1 MFQDTFCLY
10 LIQLSYLLDKPF
22 RIRVLVRL
30 KGHGKLIA
38 YMRPTEYELTVR
50 GHLRQVLV
58 NHIAIRLYAPEET
71 SQECLYG
78 TAAAAVILLVV
89 IEEISDILQFI
100 HQGPYILLIIMTL
113 LGRVSPLANEI
124 LAGIKF

>member
-58 NHIAIRLYAPEET
+58 NHIAEET

-113 LGRVSPLANEI
+113 LGRVSPI
-124 LAGIKF
+124 G

>member
-1 MFQDTFCLY
+1 
-10 LIQLSYLLDKPF
+10 
-22 RIRVLVRL
+22 
-30 KGHGKLIA
+30 
-38 YMRPTEYELTVR
+38 MRPTEYELTVR

-113 LGRVSPLANEI
+113 LGRVSPI
-124 LAGIKF
+124 G

>member
-89 IEEISDILQFI
+89 IKEISDILQFI

-113 LGRVSPLANEI
+113 LGRVSPI
-124 LAGIKF
+124 G

>member
-10 LIQLSYLLDKPF
+10 LKQLSYLLDKPF

-113 LGRVSPLANEI
+113 LGRVSPI
-124 LAGIKF
+124 G